1 MNIEIKRHSLAH
13 ILAQAVKEI
22 YPNVKIA
29 IGPSIENGFY
39 YDFDFGGEEFKEENL
54 KEVEKRM
61 KKIIQQNQ
69 DFRKFEVDYDL
80 AKKILTAMGEEFKI
94 DIIDKIQNNDFKNKE
109 KISGKITFYLN
120 VAKGKSEN
128 YLHIQENLKKGIEGK
143 SVYSFDE
150 MDGDQVKNLKFIDMC
165 TGPHVENTREIDAN
179 SFKLTKL
186 AGAYWMGDSKNKMLT
201 RIYGLAFDTREELDA
216 YVKQMEEAKK
226 RDHRVLGASMEIFMI
241 DEEVG
246 AGLPLYLPYG
256 AKLRQIL
263 EQYMIQEAE
272 KAGYQY
278 VYTPHIAK
286 SDLFSHSGHLD
297 HYKDGMYAPM
307 KMMNLN
313 GEGVIDGQVDEF
325 YLKPMNC
332 PMHHKIYLHKPRSY
346 KELPYK
352 LMEYG
357 TVYRYEESGVL
368 SGLIRVRGFTQND
381 AHVYCMRS
389 QLFEVISEALSRF
402 IRAYEVLGIKDYKIR
417 FSLPD
422 FENNKEKYGEETV
435 EWRDAIR
442 AMKEVL
448 DKIGVEY
455 YEAPNEAAFYGPKI
469 DIQVRN
475 VNGKEDSLST
485 IQVDYSIAPKFGIT
499 YKNSEGE
506 DEIPAIIHM
515 ALMGSIDRFMAFLI
529 EMNGGR
535 FPFWVAPEQI
545 RILTVVDN
553 VAPYVEEIQSV
564 LDETYLMKPYKFNE
578 IRYSIDD
585 KQDSLGKKIRKA
597 EMLKVPMIFVIGEQ
611 DMNDKTISI
620 RIKNEETKIKFD
632 ELKKYIEDFGNVG

>member
-1 MNIEIKRHSLAH
+1 
-13 ILAQAVKEI
+13 
-22 YPNVKIA
+22 
-29 IGPSIENGFY
+29 
-39 YDFDFGGEEFKEENL
+39 
-54 KEVEKRM
+54 
-61 KKIIQQNQ
+61 
-69 DFRKFEVDYDL
+69 
-80 AKKILTAMGEEFKI
+80 
-94 DIIDKIQNNDFKNKE
+94 
-109 KISGKITFYLN
+109 
-120 VAKGKSEN
+120 
-128 YLHIQENLKKGIEGK
+128 
-143 SVYSFDE
+143 
-150 MDGDQVKNLKFIDMC
+150 
-165 TGPHVENTREIDAN
+165 
-179 SFKLTKL
+179 
-186 AGAYWMGDSKNKMLT
+186 
-201 RIYGLAFDTREELDA
+201 
-216 YVKQMEEAKK
+216 
-226 RDHRVLGASMEIFMI
+226 
-241 DEEVG
+241 
-246 AGLPLYLPYG
+246 
-256 AKLRQIL
+256 
-263 EQYMIQEAE
+263 
-272 KAGYQY
+272 
-278 VYTPHIAK
+278 
-286 SDLFSHSGHLD
+286 
-297 HYKDGMYAPM
+297 MYAPM

-313 GEGVIDGQVDEF
+313 GEGVVDGQVDEF

-332 PMHHKIYLHKPRSY
+332 PMHHKIYLHKPKSY

-435 EWRDAIR
+435 EWRDAIK

-553 VAPYVEEIQSV
+553 VAPYVAEIQSV

-585 KQDSLGKKIRKA
+585 KQDSLGKKIRNA
-597 EMLKVPMIFVIGEQ
+597 ELAKIPMIFIIGEQ
-611 DMNDKTISI
+611 DMTERIISI
-620 RIKNEETKIKFD
+620 RIKNEETKIRFD
-632 ELKKYIEDFGNVG
+632 ELKKYIEIFGNVG

>member
-1 MNIEIKRHSLAH
+1 MNIETKRHSLAH
-13 ILAQAVKEI
+13 VLAEAVEEI
-22 YPNVKIA
+22 YGKENVKL
-29 IGPSIENGFY
+29 GFWPNIENGFY
-39 YDFDFGGEEFKEENL
+39 HDFDLGDIKISDDDLKNIEKKMKNIIAQNQKFEKYELTIDEAMEKYRWVDEYRLENIEKLKARWETHVSFYKNIDQKGEEKFENL
-54 KEVEKRM
+54 CSWPHITKTAELDK
-61 KKIIQQNQ
+61 NA
-69 DFRKFEVDYDL
+69 FR
-80 AKKILTAMGEEFKI
+80 
-94 DIIDKIQNNDFKNKE
+94 
-109 KISGKITFYLN
+109 
-120 VAKGKSEN
+120 
-128 YLHIQENLKKGIEGK
+128 
-143 SVYSFDE
+143 
-150 MDGDQVKNLKFIDMC
+150 
-165 TGPHVENTREIDAN
+165 
-179 SFKLTKL
+179 LTKL
-186 AGAYWMGDSKNKMLT
+186 AGAYWLGSEKNPMLT
-201 RIYGLAFDTREELDA
+201 RIYWLAFDTRQELDA
-216 YVKQMEEAKK
+216 YIKQMAEAKK
-226 RDHRVLGASMEIFMI
+226 RDHRTLGASMEIFMI

-246 AGLPLYLPYG
+246 SGLPLYLPNG

-286 SDLFSHSGHLD
+286 STLFSHSWHLD

-313 GEGVIDGQVDEF
+313 GEWVVDGHVDEF

-346 KELPYK
+346 KELPLR

-389 QLFEVISEALSRF
+389 QLFEVINEALSRF
-402 IRAYEVLGIKDYKIR
+402 IRAYEVLGIKDYTIR

-422 FENNKEKYGEETV
+422 FENNKEKYGKETA
-435 EWRDAIR
+435 EWRDAIK

-448 DKIGVEY
+448 DKIGVDY

-469 DIQVRN
+469 DIQVKN

-499 YKNSEGE
+499 YKDSEGNE
-506 DEIPAIIHM
+506 SIPAIIHM

-545 RILTVVDN
+545 RILTVADTVI
-553 VAPYVEEIQSV
+553 PYVKEIQSV
-564 LDETYLMKPYKFNE
+564 LDETYLMRPYKFNE
-578 IRYSIDD
+578 IRYSVDD
-585 KQDSLGKKIRKA
+585 KQDSLGKKIRNA
-597 EMLKVPMIFVIGEQ
+597 ELAKIPMIFVIGEQ
-611 DMNDKTISI
+611 DMSERTISI

-632 ELKKYIEDFGNVG
+632 ELKKYIEDFGNIG